1 MMKRNIRLFGI
12 VALLIA
18 AMVFVSSCSK
28 EKKIIGKWKCTSAT
42 GNFKEFKDETVT
54 FKEGGKCTFIDI
66 DGEWSISK
74 DNLTIEIDD
83 DEVKATCDF
92 TIDDLSSSEMSLD
105 GTMTI
110 KEYHYEYG
118 YETYKI
124 KGTMDLE
131 KK

>member
-1 MMKRNIRLFGI
+1 MMKRNIRLLGI

-42 GNFKEFKDETVT
+42 GDFKEFKDETVT
-54 FKEGGKCTFIDI
+54 FKDGGKCTFADA

-74 DNLTIEIDD
+74 DNLTIEAEEDGDKI
-83 DEVKATCDF
+83 TFDF

-105 GTMTI
+105 GTATV
-110 KEYHYEYG
+110 KYYYDGE
-118 YETYKI
+118 YETYKA
-124 KGTMDLE
+124 KGTMDFE